1 MINKL
6 NRNMI
11 NDIEASFQL
20 LKEDKSNLEA
30 IDKIKKSLESGL
42 PDFVF
47 NISVTPIEK
56 NERDLY
62 FIMSVFPDESTVD
75 KIITS
80 ITNDDTDIQAI
91 QRLWQLNK
99 VWNIEIDE
107 RILQDKPIGFTPSEL
122 TAMLLHEIGHIVIS
136 TSIPSRVSII
146 IKYELLKSK
155 FSNRMMLRDKI
166 FRSILSIPILDACV
180 SDYTRTISSI
190 KDEVEADSFAAK
202 MGYRRDLIT
211 ALKKVMVVS
220 KSVGQQSV
228 NDKIVSGVRLALST
242 VSDLEKRN
250 IELSKNRLFGFRE
263 EASSQYIKD
272 FVESYIDK
280 IYGTDESN
288 STFTNRRLDYF
299 IECGQKT
306 IQDGYYTEFF
316 LFKKELKRIDP
327 VEIDYIG
334 SKISSIQDENDRMMI
349 ISYIH
354 HKLDLVDYY
363 IEIMSNPKT
372 AARYNIPHTL
382 PQLIKIKNILT
393 EYRIQALKQPLPL
406 KNKGLLVSWADGY
419 EG

>member
-30 IDKIKKSLESGL
+30 IDRIKKSLESGL

-220 KSVGQQSV
+220 KSAGQQSV

>member
-30 IDKIKKSLESGL
+30 IDRIKKSLESGL

-62 FIMSVFPDESTVD
+62 FIMSVFPGESTVD

-155 FSNRMMLRDKI
+155 FSNRMMLKDKI

-220 KSVGQQSV
+220 KSAGQQSV

-306 IQDGYYTEFF
+306 IRDGYYTEFF

-372 AARYNIPHTL
+372 AARYSIPHTL
-382 PQLIKIKNILT
+382 PQLIKIKNTLT

-406 KNKGLLVSWADGY
+406 KNRGLLVSWADGY

>member
-30 IDKIKKSLESGL
+30 IDRIKKSLESGL

-220 KSVGQQSV
+220 KSAGQQSV

-280 IYGTDESN
+280 IYGIDESN

-382 PQLIKIKNILT
+382 PQLIKIKNTLT

-406 KNKGLLVSWADGY
+406 KNSGLLVSWADGY

>member
-30 IDKIKKSLESGL
+30 IDRIKKSLESGL

-155 FSNRMMLRDKI
+155 FSNRMMLKDKI

-180 SDYTRTISSI
+180 SDYTRTVSSI

-220 KSVGQQSV
+220 KSAGQQSV

-382 PQLIKIKNILT
+382 PQLIKIKNTLT

-406 KNKGLLVSWADGY
+406 KNRGLLVSWADGY

>member
-30 IDKIKKSLESGL
+30 IDRIKKSLESGL

-107 RILQDKPIGFTPSEL
+107 RILQDKLIGFTPSEL

-155 FSNRMMLRDKI
+155 FSNRMMLKDKI

-220 KSVGQQSV
+220 KSAGQQSV

-280 IYGTDESN
+280 IYGIDESN

-382 PQLIKIKNILT
+382 PQLIKIKNTLT

>member
-30 IDKIKKSLESGL
+30 IDRIKKSLESGL

-62 FIMSVFPDESTVD
+62 FIMSVFPGESTVD

-220 KSVGQQSV
+220 KSAGQQSV

-280 IYGTDESN
+280 IYGIDESN

-382 PQLIKIKNILT
+382 PQLIKIKNTLT
-393 EYRIQALKQPLPL
+393 DYRIQALKQPLPL
-406 KNKGLLVSWADGY
+406 KNRGLLVSWADGY

>member
-30 IDKIKKSLESGL
+30 IDRIKKSLESGL

-155 FSNRMMLRDKI
+155 FSNRMMLKDKI

-180 SDYTRTISSI
+180 SDYTRTVSSI

-211 ALKKVMVVS
+211 ALKKVMVVG
-220 KSVGQQSV
+220 KSAGQQSV

-280 IYGTDESN
+280 IYGIDESN

-382 PQLIKIKNILT
+382 PQLIKIKNTLT

-406 KNKGLLVSWADGY
+406 KNRGLLVSWADGY

>member
-30 IDKIKKSLESGL
+30 IDRIKKSLESGL

-220 KSVGQQSV
+220 KSAGQQSV

-280 IYGTDESN
+280 IYGIDESN

-382 PQLIKIKNILT
+382 PQLIKIKNTLT
-393 EYRIQALKQPLPL
+393 DYRIQALKQPLPL
-406 KNKGLLVSWADGY
+406 KNRGLLVSWADGY

>member
-30 IDKIKKSLESGL
+30 IDRIKKSLESGL

-155 FSNRMMLRDKI
+155 FSNRMMLKDKI

-220 KSVGQQSV
+220 KSAGQQSV

-280 IYGTDESN
+280 IYGIDESN

-382 PQLIKIKNILT
+382 PQLIKIKNTLT
-393 EYRIQALKQPLPL
+393 DYRIQALKQPLPL
-406 KNKGLLVSWADGY
+406 KNRGLLVSWADGY

>member
-30 IDKIKKSLESGL
+30 IDRIKKSLESGL

-107 RILQDKPIGFTPSEL
+107 RILQDKPIGFNPREL
-122 TAMLLHEIGHIVIS
+122 TAILLHEIGHIVIS

-190 KDEVEADSFAAK
+190 KEEVEADSFAAK

-220 KSVGQQSV
+220 KSAGQQSV

-406 KNKGLLVSWADGY
+406 KNRGLLVSWADGY

>member
-30 IDKIKKSLESGL
+30 IDRIKKSLESGL

-62 FIMSVFPDESTVD
+62 FIMSVFPGESTVD

-220 KSVGQQSV
+220 KSAGQQSV

-382 PQLIKIKNILT
+382 PQLIKIKNTLT
-393 EYRIQALKQPLPL
+393 DYRIQALKQPLPL
-406 KNKGLLVSWADGY
+406 KNRGLLVSWADGY

>member
-11 NDIEASFQL
+11 NDIETSFRL

-30 IDKIKKSLESGL
+30 IDRIKKSLEPGL

-155 FSNRMMLRDKI
+155 FSNRMMLKDKI

-180 SDYTRTISSI
+180 SDYTRTVSSI

-220 KSVGQQSV
+220 KSAGQQSV

-316 LFKKELKRIDP
+316 LFTKKLKRIDP

-334 SKISSIQDENDRMMI
+334 SKINTIQDENDRMMI

-363 IEIMSNPKT
+363 IEIMSNEKT
-372 AARYNIPHTL
+372 ASRYSIPHTL
-382 PQLIKIKNILT
+382 QQLIKIKNVLLD
-393 EYRIQALKQPLPL
+393 YRIRALKQPLPL

>member
-220 KSVGQQSV
+220 KSAGQQSV

>member
-30 IDKIKKSLESGL
+30 IDRIKKSLESGL

-155 FSNRMMLRDKI
+155 FSNRMMLKDKI

-220 KSVGQQSV
+220 KSAGQQSV

>member
-20 LKEDKSNLEA
+20 LKEDKNNPDALST
-30 IDKIKKSLESGL
+30 IKKSLEAGL
-42 PDFVF
+42 PDFIF
-47 NISVTPIEK
+47 NISTTPIE
-56 NERDLY
+56 NNQRDLY

-75 KIITS
+75 KIITNLAS
-80 ITNDDTDIQAI
+80 NESDIKSI
-91 QRLWQLNK
+91 QRLWELNK

-107 RILQDKPIGFTPSEL
+107 RILMEKPLGFNSREL

-136 TSIPSRVSII
+136 SSIPNRISII

-180 SDYTRTISSI
+180 SDYAKDVSSL
-190 KDEVEADSFAAK
+190 KEEVEADSFAAK

-220 KSVGQQSV
+220 KSSGRQTV
-228 NDKIVSGVRLALST
+228 NDKIVNGVKLALST
-242 VSDLEKRN
+242 VNDLEQRN

-263 EASSQYIKD
+263 DAGSQYIKD
-272 FVESYIDK
+272 FVESYIEK

-288 STFTNRRLDYF
+288 SRFNNNRLNYF
-299 IECGQKT
+299 IECGNKT
-306 IQDGYYTEFF
+306 IQDNYYTEFF

-334 SKISSIQDENDRMMI
+334 SKISTIQDENDRMMI
-349 ISYIH
+349 VSYIH

-372 AARYNIPHTL
+372 ASKYSIPHTL
-382 PQLIKIKNILT
+382 PQLMKIKNILT
-393 EYRIQALKQPLPL
+393 DYRIQALKQPLPL
-406 KNKGLLVSWADGY
+406 KNKGLLVAWADGY

>member
-30 IDKIKKSLESGL
+30 IDRIKKSLESGL

-62 FIMSVFPDESTVD
+62 FIMSVFPGESTVD

-220 KSVGQQSV
+220 KSAGQQSV

-280 IYGTDESN
+280 IYGIDESN

-372 AARYNIPHTL
+372 VARYSIPHTL
-382 PQLIKIKNILT
+382 PQLIKIKNTLT

-406 KNKGLLVSWADGY
+406 KNRGLLVSWADGY

>member
-220 KSVGQQSV
+220 KSAGQQSV

-382 PQLIKIKNILT
+382 PQLIKIKNTLT
-393 EYRIQALKQPLPL
+393 DYRIQALKQPLPL
-406 KNKGLLVSWADGY
+406 KNRGLLVSWADGY

>member
-30 IDKIKKSLESGL
+30 IDRIKKSLESGL

-62 FIMSVFPDESTVD
+62 FIMSVFPGESTVD

-107 RILQDKPIGFTPSEL
+107 RILQDKPIGFNPREL

-220 KSVGQQSV
+220 KSAGQQSV

-334 SKISSIQDENDRMMI
+334 SKINTIQDENDRMMI

-363 IEIMSNPKT
+363 IEIMSNEKT
-372 AARYNIPHTL
+372 ASRYSIPHTL
-382 PQLIKIKNILT
+382 QQLIKIKNVLLD
-393 EYRIQALKQPLPL
+393 YRIRALKQPLPL

>member
-30 IDKIKKSLESGL
+30 IDRIKKSLESGL

-62 FIMSVFPDESTVD
+62 FIMSVFPGESTVD

-155 FSNRMMLRDKI
+155 FSNRMMLKDKI

-220 KSVGQQSV
+220 KSAGQQSV

-382 PQLIKIKNILT
+382 PQLIKIKNTLT

-406 KNKGLLVSWADGY
+406 KNRGLLVSWADGY

>member
-30 IDKIKKSLESGL
+30 IDRIKKSLESGL

-220 KSVGQQSV
+220 KSAGQQSV

-280 IYGTDESN
+280 IYGIDESN

-382 PQLIKIKNILT
+382 PQLIKIKNTLT

-406 KNKGLLVSWADGY
+406 KNRGLLVSWADGY